1 MNMNVRQRWLS
12 LVGRVLLSLIFII
25 SGVFKLLD
33 PAGTIAYIETSHLPL
48 PQVAYVVALFVELG
62 LGTAL
67 LVGFHAQLAAAG
79 IAIFTFITALMFH
92 SNMADPLQVA
102 MFLKNTTIIG
112 GLLVVIAFG
121 PGGYSVDRVRRAG
134 AME

>member
-1 MNMNVRQRWLS
+1 MNVRQRWVS
-12 LVGRVLLSLIFII
+12 LVGRILLSLIFII
-25 SGVFKLLD
+25 SGISKLLD
-33 PAGTIAYIETSHLPL
+33 PAGTIAYIESAHLPL

-62 LGTAL
+62 LGIAL

-92 SNMADPLQVA
+92 SNMADPVQVV

-121 PGGYSVDRVRRAG
+121 PGGYSVDGGRRLSAL
-134 AME
+134 E

>member
-1 MNMNVRQRWLS
+1 MNVRQRWVS
-12 LVGRVLLSLIFII
+12 LVGRILLSLIFII
-25 SGVFKLLD
+25 SGISKLLD
-33 PAGTIAYIETSHLPL
+33 PAGTITYIESAHLPL

-62 LGTAL
+62 LGIAL

-92 SNMADPLQVA
+92 SNMADPVQVV

-121 PGGYSVDRVRRAG
+121 PGGYSVDGGRRLSAL
-134 AME
+134 E